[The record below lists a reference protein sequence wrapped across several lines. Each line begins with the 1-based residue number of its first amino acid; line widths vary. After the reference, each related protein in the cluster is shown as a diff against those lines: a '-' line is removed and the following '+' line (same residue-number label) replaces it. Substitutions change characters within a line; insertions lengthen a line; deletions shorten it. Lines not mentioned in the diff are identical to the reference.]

1 MQLQSGRDS
10 YSFEPR
16 SESVAPRRTTSR
28 LSLTPWS
35 SQRRQERGQSSMM
48 NADQHFRFTQNL
60 RQGLPVIRE
69 APITHNTQAEIVLD
83 QLATNI
89 LLQNPM
95 PQHITEPAGMS
106 RNVHDSRINDLEP
119 QMQQVTQPFN
129 FGKRFIFYC
138 II

>member
-1 MQLQSGRDS
+1 
-10 YSFEPR
+10 
-16 SESVAPRRTTSR
+16 
-28 LSLTPWS
+28 
-35 SQRRQERGQSSMM
+35 MM
-48 NADQHFRFTQNL
+48 NADQHFKFTQNL
-60 RQGLPVIRE
+60 RQGLLVIRE
-69 APITHNTQAEIVLD
+69 APITNNTQAEIALD

-89 LLQNPM
+89 FLQNPM
-95 PQHITEPAGMS
+95 PQHIPEPVGMS